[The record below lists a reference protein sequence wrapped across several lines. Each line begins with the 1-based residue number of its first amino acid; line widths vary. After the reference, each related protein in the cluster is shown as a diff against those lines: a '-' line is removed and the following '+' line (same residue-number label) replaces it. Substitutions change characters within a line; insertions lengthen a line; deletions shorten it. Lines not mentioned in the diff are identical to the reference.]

1 MNRGGISVRLPV
13 TVAAV
18 QRCRGS
24 ERGDRPPPVIHLM
37 GVPLIFNVKTM
48 AASPWLGLLGRSRA
62 DLDSAGRLH
71 ASMGVCRSRTNA
83 NDCLPLASP
92 GRVEGGDG
100 IVEGRDVADVRP
112 QSSVPHPLDDLTQLG
127 TIGLDN
133 EVDREAVGGPR
144 LEPPDDGHQC
154 SSGSNQACGPLPD
167 VTADDIEHQIDFA
180 DVFQGVV
187 VEVDELLRAEVERLL
202 TVGGASGA
210 DDVGAGLA
218 RELRHHRTDC
228 TGRAVRE
235 DALPRLKAAVLEQSL
250 PRGEAGDWQARA
262 HREVDVARQRREVAC
277 LDGYILRQGAA
288 AIRVREAEHSLS
300 YRQSRRAIAESGDDS
315 GQLVAG
321 DRRCS
326 VTVAAI
332 GPGRGPHHLSRDESR
347 RMNLN
352 NDVVY
357 RCRRL
362 GPFGQLHPGRSRS
375 LIRHNDSLHHN
386 FLLGHLSLWWKCCSV
401 GKPVRHLIP
410 RAVGRS
416 RPIWTA
422 PARRV
427 HRWARVA
434 HGRTRM
440 IVFPLIRSV
449 GLKAATA
456 SSRVAML
463 PMFVRSRPSRTRWT
477 ISLSWARSDTR
488 TKSIVRPS
496 AGRASV
502 GPAMVTSVPP
512 ARIRPADRFA
522 MSPPMT
528 SKTRSTPPTS
538 SRASLSRST
547 NSCAPKSS
555 AF

>member
-1 MNRGGISVRLPV
+1 MR
-13 TVAAV
+13 
-18 QRCRGS
+18 
-24 ERGDRPPPVIHLM
+24 
-37 GVPLIFNVKTM
+37 
-48 AASPWLGLLGRSRA
+48 
-62 DLDSAGRLH
+62 
-71 ASMGVCRSRTNA
+71 RSRTNA
-83 NDCLPLASP
+83 DDRLPRASL

-127 TIGLDN
+127 AIGFDN
-133 EVDREAVGGPR
+133 EVDRQAVGGPR
-144 LEPPDDGHQC
+144 LGRPDDGHQC
-154 SSGSNQACGPLPD
+154 SSVSNQACGPLLD
-167 VTADDIEHQIDFA
+167 VATDDIEHQIDAA

-202 TVGGASGA
+202 TVGRASGA

-218 RELRHHRTDC
+218 RELRDHRTDC
-228 TGRAVRE
+228 AGRAVRE

-262 HREVDVARQRREVAC
+262 HCEVDVARQRREVAR
-277 LDGYILRQGAA
+277 LDGHILRQGAVA
-288 AIRVREAEHSLS
+288 MPVGEAEHPLS
-300 YRQSRRAIAESGDDS
+300 YRQSRRAVAESVDHP

-332 GPGRGPHHLSRDESR
+332 GPSRGPRHLSRDESR

-352 NDVVY
+352 DDVVY

-362 GPFGQLHPGRSRS
+362 GPLGQLHPGRSRS
-375 LIRHNDSLHHN
+375 LVRHNDCLHDY
-386 FLLGHLSLWWKCCSV
+386 FLLGHLFLWWKCCSV
-401 GKPVRHLIP
+401 GKLVRHLIP
-410 RAVGRS
+410 GAAGRS

-422 PARRV
+422 PAGRV

-463 PMFVRSRPSRTRWT
+463 PMFVRSRPSRTHWT
-477 ISLSWARSDTR
+477 ISPSWARSDTR

-512 ARIRPADRFA
+512 ARITPADRFV
-522 MSPPMT
+522 MSPPKT
-528 SKTRSTPPTS
+528 SKTRSTEPTS
-538 SRASLSRST
+538 SRTSLSRST
-547 NSCAPKSS
+547 NSCAPKSR